1 MPDETGWTEPYRV
14 QFPSTIGNALVKLAI
29 IESRSVPNLIRQL
42 TIEALIRREIEKN
55 IETLIH
61 DLIQNGDNGQLV
73 KNGIMPEN
81 ANLPRKPQIT
91 TKRKA
96 A

>member
-1 MPDETGWTEPYRV
+1 MSEENGWTEPYRV
-14 QFPSTIGNALVKLAI
+14 QFPLTIGNALIKLAT

-55 IETLIH
+55 IAALTH
-61 DLIQNGDNGQLV
+61 DLIQNGENGQLV
-73 KNGIMPEN
+73 KNGIVPEN
-81 ANLPRKPQIT
+81 ANLPSKPIIA